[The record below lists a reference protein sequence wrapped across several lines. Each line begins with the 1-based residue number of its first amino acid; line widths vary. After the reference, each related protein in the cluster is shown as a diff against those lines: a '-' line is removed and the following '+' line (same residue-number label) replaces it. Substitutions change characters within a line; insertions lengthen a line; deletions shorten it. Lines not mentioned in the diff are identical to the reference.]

1 MARTA
6 NRQSIV
12 NEISKNKVWLVAFYI
27 RLSREDK
34 RGKDESESITNQ
46 RLILTDF
53 LDQQDDN
60 DEYVYID
67 EYVDDGVSGT
77 TDEERESFQRLLADI
92 QKGKIN
98 CVIVKN
104 LARSFRNS
112 GDQSYYLGDWFP
124 RYNVRFIS
132 LYQQPIDTYKDPRN
146 AQNIA
151 VPVQGVLN
159 EEHARGT
166 SESVRRTFDKKR
178 EKGLHI
184 GSFAAYGYQKDPEDK
199 NALIIDEEAAENVKS
214 IFAWFLE
221 GMSKNAIV
229 RKLNDIGV
237 LCPTAY
243 KKSKGMKYKNP
254 NAEGGNPLWCAVS
267 ISNILKNRIYIGDM
281 VQGRYRI
288 KSYKV
293 HVQEAVPEDEWFV
306 VENTHEP
313 IISSKDF
320 ANAQELLRKD
330 TRTAPGEKK
339 LYLFSGFLRCADCGK
354 AMTRSKAGENV
365 YYYCRTYK
373 DRSKMVCTKHTI
385 RHNHLEQGI
394 LYAIKTMV
402 YIAVE
407 FSEIVS
413 RVNTAPLQKSQSVRL
428 NKLIAAKEKELSRTT
443 RYKQSIYQ
451 DWKDGEI
458 SSKDYRHMRED
469 YERQIESINRII
481 SNLSEEKTELENGAD
496 EENQFLTAF
505 RKHENIDRLTREILI
520 ELVDQ
525 IKVYKNGNIKVKLK
539 FANEYRVI
547 AGSDPQSPP
556 LPVIAGS
563 DPQSP
568 PLRVI
573 AGSDPQSP

>member
-1 MARTA
+1 MARVA
-6 NRQSIV
+6 NRHNIV
-12 NEISKNKVWLVAFYI
+12 KATPKNKVWLVAFYI

-53 LDQQDDN
+53 LEQQEDV
-60 DEYVYID
+60 DEYVYVD

-77 TDEERESFQRLLADI
+77 TDEERENFQRLLTDI

-104 LARSFRNS
+104 LARSFRNN

-124 RYNVRFIS
+124 RNNVRFIS
-132 LYQQPIDTYKDPRN
+132 LYQQSIDTYKDPQN

-184 GSFAAYGYQKDPEDK
+184 GSFAAYGYLKDPEDK
-199 NALIIDEEAAENVKS
+199 NALVIDEEAAEHVKS

-229 RKLNDIGV
+229 RKLNDSGI
-237 LCPTAY
+237 LCPAAY

-254 NAEGGNPLWCAVS
+254 NAEDGNPLWCAVS
-267 ISNILKNRIYIGDM
+267 IGNILKNRIYVGDM

-288 KSYKV
+288 KSYKI
-293 HVQEAVPEDEWFV
+293 HVQETVPEDEWFI

-313 IISSKDF
+313 IINREDF
-320 ANAQELLRKD
+320 AKVQELLRKD
-330 TRTAPGEKK
+330 TRTAPNQKN

-354 AMTRSKAGENV
+354 AMTRSKVGGNV

-373 DRSKMVCTKHTI
+373 DQSKTACTKHTI
-385 RHNHLEQGI
+385 RHNHLEQGV
-394 LYAIKTMV
+394 LYAIREQV
-402 YIAVE
+402 YLAVA

-413 RVNTAPLQKSQSVRL
+413 RINTAPLQKSQSIRL
-428 NKLIAAKEKELSRTT
+428 NDLIAVKEKELSKIT

-458 SSKDYRHMRED
+458 THKDYRHMQED
-469 YERQIESINRII
+469 YERQIEAINEVIN
-481 SNLSEEKTELENGAD
+481 NLHEEKSELENGID
-496 EENQFLTAF
+496 TENPFLATF
-505 RKHENIDRLTREILI
+505 RKYENIDKLTREVLI
-520 ELVDQ
+520 ELVEQ
-525 IKVYKNGNIKVKLK
+525 IKVYENGNISVRLK
-539 FANEYRVI
+539 FANEYR
-547 AGSDPQSPP
+547 
-556 LPVIAGS
+556 
-563 DPQSP
+563 
-568 PLRVI
+568 RVAEYI
-573 AGSDPQSP
+573 EVNTHSNAV

>member
-6 NRQSIV
+6 NRQSV
-12 NEISKNKVWLVAFYI
+12 KEITVKNRVWFVGYYI

-53 LDQQDDN
+53 LEQQDDG
-60 DEYVYID
+60 DEYVFVG

-77 TDEERESFQRLLADI
+77 TDEERESFQRLLADV

-98 CVIVKN
+98 CIIVKN
-104 LARSFRNS
+104 LARSFRNN

-124 RYNVRFIS
+124 RNNVRFIS
-132 LYQQPIDTYKDPRN
+132 LYQQPVDTYKDPQN

-184 GSFAAYGYQKDPEDK
+184 GSFAPYGYRKDPEDK
-199 NALIIDEEAAENVKS
+199 NALVIDEEAAENVKS

-229 RKLNDIGV
+229 RKLNESGV
-237 LCPTAY
+237 LSPAAY
-243 KKSKGMKYKNP
+243 KKSKGMKYQNP
-254 NAEGGNPLWCAVS
+254 SVGAGNPLWCAMTVG
-267 ISNILKNRIYIGDM
+267 NILKNRIYAGDM
-281 VQGRYRI
+281 VQGRYRV
-288 KSYKV
+288 KSYKI
-293 HVQEAVPEDEWFV
+293 HVQEIVPEDEWFI

-313 IISSKDF
+313 VISRENF
-320 ANAQELLRKD
+320 AQVQALLKRD
-330 TRTAPGEKK
+330 TRTAPNEKN

-354 AMTRSKAGENV
+354 AMTRSVVRGNV

-373 DRSKMVCTKHTI
+373 DQSKTACSKHTI
-385 RHNHLEQGI
+385 KHEHLEQAV
-394 LYAIKTMV
+394 LYAIRQQV
-402 YIAVE
+402 YIAV
-407 FSEIVS
+407 SYSDIISQINV
-413 RVNTAPLQKSQSVRL
+413 APLQKSQSIRI
-428 NKLIAAKEKELSRTT
+428 NELIAAKEKELSKIS

-458 SSKDYRHMRED
+458 THKDYRHMKED
-469 YERQIESINRII
+469 YERQLEAIDSVI
-481 SNLSEEKTELENGAD
+481 SNLQEEKAKIENGID
-496 EENQFLTAF
+496 TENPFLVTF
-505 RKHENIDRLTREILI
+505 RKHENIDKLTREILI
-520 ELVDQ
+520 ELVDT
-525 IKVYKNGNIKVKLK
+525 IKVYENGNISVKLK
-539 FANEYRVI
+539 FANEYRLAAEYIEVNTHS
-547 AGSDPQSPP
+547 AA
-556 LPVIAGS
+556 V
-563 DPQSP
+563 
-568 PLRVI
+568 
-573 AGSDPQSP
+573 

>member
-1 MARTA
+1 MARVA
-6 NRQSIV
+6 NRQNIV
-12 NEISKNKVWLVAFYI
+12 KAASRNKVWYVAFYI

-53 LDQQDDN
+53 LEQQDD
-60 DEYVYID
+60 DEYIFVD

-77 TDEERESFQRLLADI
+77 TDEERESFQRLLTDI

-104 LARSFRNS
+104 LARSFRNN

-124 RYNVRFIS
+124 RNNVRFIS
-132 LYQQPIDTYKDPRN
+132 LYQQPVDTYKDPQN

-214 IFAWFLE
+214 IYTWFLE

-229 RKLNDIGV
+229 RKLNEKGI
-237 LCPTAY
+237 LCPSAY

-254 NAEGGNPLWCAVS
+254 NSEGGNPLWCAMTVT
-267 ISNILKNRIYIGDM
+267 NILKNRIYVGDM

-288 KSYKV
+288 KSYKI
-293 HVQEAVPEDEWFV
+293 HVQETVPEEDWFI

-313 IISSKDF
+313 IISREDFSKV
-320 ANAQELLRKD
+320 QELLKKD
-330 TRTAPGEKK
+330 TRTAPKQK
-339 LYLFSGFLRCADCGK
+339 TLYLFSGFLRCADCGK
-354 AMTRSKAGENV
+354 AMTRSTVKGNV

-373 DRSKMVCTKHTI
+373 DQSKAACTKHTMK
-385 RHNHLEQGI
+385 HNHLEQAV
-394 LYAIKTMV
+394 LYAIKQQV
-402 YIAVE
+402 YIAVSL
-407 FSEIVS
+407 SEMVS
-413 RVNTAPLQKSQSVRL
+413 RINKAPLQKSQSIRL
-428 NKLIAAKEKELSRTT
+428 NERIAAKEKELSKIS

-458 SSKDYRHMRED
+458 SHKDYRQMKED
-469 YERQIESINRII
+469 YERQIEAINEVIG
-481 SNLSEEKTELENGAD
+481 NLQEEKAELENGID
-496 EENQFLTAF
+496 TENPFLATF
-505 RKHENIDRLTREILI
+505 RKYENINKLTRDILI
-520 ELVDQ
+520 ELVDT
-525 IKVYKNGNIKVKLK
+525 IKVYENGNISVKLK
-539 FANEYRVI
+539 FANEYR
-547 AGSDPQSPP
+547 
-556 LPVIAGS
+556 
-563 DPQSP
+563 
-568 PLRVI
+568 RVAEYI
-573 AGSDPQSP
+573 EVNTSEDAV

>member
-6 NRQSIV
+6 NRQNIAKAA
-12 NEISKNKVWLVAFYI
+12 SKNKVWYVAFYI

-53 LDQQDDN
+53 LEQQDDD
-60 DEYVYID
+60 DEYIFVD

-104 LARSFRNS
+104 LARSFRNN

-124 RYNVRFIS
+124 RNNVRFIS
-132 LYQQPIDTYKDPRN
+132 LYQQPVDTYKDPQN

-151 VPVQGVLN
+151 IPVQGVLN

-178 EKGLHI
+178 EKGQHI

-214 IFAWFLE
+214 IYAWFLE

-229 RKLNDIGV
+229 HKLNESGI
-237 LCPTAY
+237 LCPSAY
-243 KKSKGMKYKNP
+243 KKSKGMKYKSP
-254 NAEGGNPLWCAVS
+254 NSEGGNPLWCAMTV
-267 ISNILKNRIYIGDM
+267 NNMLKNRIYVGDM

-288 KSYKV
+288 KSYKI
-293 HVQEAVPEDEWFV
+293 HVQETVPEDEWFI
-306 VENTHEP
+306 VEDTHEP
-313 IISSKDF
+313 IISREDF
-320 ANAQELLRKD
+320 AKVQELLKKD
-330 TRTAPGEKK
+330 TRTAPKQK
-339 LYLFSGFLRCADCGK
+339 TLYLFSGFLRCVDCGK
-354 AMTRSKAGENV
+354 AMTRSAVRGNV

-373 DRSKMVCTKHTI
+373 DQSKAACTKHTMK
-385 RHNHLEQGI
+385 HNHLEQAV
-394 LYAIKTMV
+394 LYAIKQQV
-402 YIAVE
+402 YIAVSL
-407 FSEIVS
+407 SEMVS
-413 RVNTAPLQKSQSVRL
+413 RINKAPLQKSQSIRL
-428 NKLIAAKEKELSRTT
+428 NELMAAKEKELSKIS

-458 SSKDYRHMRED
+458 SHKDYRQMKED
-469 YERQIESINRII
+469 YERQIEAINEVL
-481 SNLSEEKTELENGAD
+481 SNLQEEKAELENGID
-496 EENQFLTAF
+496 VENPFLATF
-505 RKHENIDRLTREILI
+505 RKYENINKLTRDILI
-520 ELVDQ
+520 ELVDT
-525 IKVYKNGNIKVKLK
+525 IKVYENGNISVKLK
-539 FANEYRVI
+539 FANEYR
-547 AGSDPQSPP
+547 
-556 LPVIAGS
+556 
-563 DPQSP
+563 
-568 PLRVI
+568 RVAEYI
-573 AGSDPQSP
+573 EVNTSEDAV

>member
-1 MARTA
+1 MARVA
-6 NRQSIV
+6 NRQTITKSAT
-12 NEISKNKVWLVAFYI
+12 KNKVWYVAFYI

-53 LDQQDDN
+53 LEQQDDG
-60 DEYVYID
+60 DEYIFVG

-77 TDEERESFQRLLADI
+77 TDEERENFQRLLSDI

-104 LARSFRNS
+104 LARSFRNN

-124 RYNVRFIS
+124 RNDVRFIS
-132 LYQQPIDTYKDPRN
+132 LYQQPVDTYKDPQN
-146 AQNIA
+146 AQSIA

-166 SESVRRTFDKKR
+166 SESIRKTFDKKR

-184 GSFAAYGYQKDPEDK
+184 GSFAAYGYMKDPEDK

-229 RKLNDIGV
+229 RKLNSSGI
-237 LCPTAY
+237 LCPSAY
-243 KKSKGMKYKNP
+243 KKSKGMKYQNP
-254 NAEGGNPLWCAVS
+254 NVTNGNPLWAAIS
-267 ISNILKNRIYIGDM
+267 ITNILKNRIYVGDM

-288 KSYKV
+288 KSYKI
-293 HVQEAVPEDEWFV
+293 HVQETVPEDEWFI

-313 IISSKDF
+313 IISREDF
-320 ANAQELLRKD
+320 ARVQELMKKD
-330 TRTAPGEKK
+330 TRTAPQQNS

-354 AMTRSKAGENV
+354 GMTRSKVRGNV

-373 DRSKMVCTKHTI
+373 DQSKTACTKHTI
-385 RHNHLEQGI
+385 RHNHLEQGV
-394 LYAIKTMV
+394 LYAIRQQV
-402 YIAVE
+402 YVAVA

-413 RVNTAPLQKSQSVRL
+413 RINTAPLQKSQSIRL
-428 NKLIAAKEKELSRTT
+428 NELLAAKEKELSKIT
-443 RYKQSIYQ
+443 RYQQSIYQ

-458 SSKDYRHMRED
+458 SHKQYRHMKED
-469 YERQIESINRII
+469 YERQIEAINEVI
-481 SNLSEEKTELENGAD
+481 SNLHEEKAELENGVD
-496 EENQFLTAF
+496 TENPFLSTF
-505 RKHENIDRLTREILI
+505 RKYENIDKLTREVLI
-520 ELVDQ
+520 ELVEQ
-525 IKVYKNGNIKVKLK
+525 IKVYDNGNISVSLK
-539 FANEYRVI
+539 FANEYR
-547 AGSDPQSPP
+547 
-556 LPVIAGS
+556 
-563 DPQSP
+563 
-568 PLRVI
+568 RVAEYI
-573 AGSDPQSP
+573 EVNTHQNAV

>member
-6 NRQSIV
+6 NRQNIAKAS
-12 NEISKNKVWLVAFYI
+12 SKSKVWFVAFYI

-53 LDQQDDN
+53 LEQQDDD
-60 DEYVYID
+60 DEYIFVD

-104 LARSFRNS
+104 LARSFRNN

-124 RYNVRFIS
+124 RNNVRFIS
-132 LYQQPIDTYKDPRN
+132 LYQQPVDTYKDPQN

-184 GSFAAYGYQKDPEDK
+184 GSFATYGYQKDPEDK
-199 NALIIDEEAAENVKS
+199 NALILDEEAAEHVKS

-229 RKLNDIGV
+229 RKLNESGI
-237 LCPTAY
+237 LCPLAY

-254 NAEGGNPLWCAVS
+254 NGEGGNPLWCAMTVT
-267 ISNILKNRIYIGDM
+267 NILKNRIYVGDM
-281 VQGRYRI
+281 VQGRYRM
-288 KSYKV
+288 KSYKI
-293 HVQEAVPEDEWFV
+293 HVQETVPEDEWFI
-306 VENTHEP
+306 VENTHES
-313 IISSKDF
+313 IIGREDF
-320 ANAQELLRKD
+320 DKVQGLLKKD
-330 TRTAPGEKK
+330 TRTAPKQK
-339 LYLFSGFLRCADCGK
+339 TLYLFSGFLRCTDCGK
-354 AMTRSKAGENV
+354 AMTRSQVRGNV

-373 DRSKMVCTKHTI
+373 DQSKAACTKHTMK
-385 RHNHLEQGI
+385 HNHLEQAV
-394 LYAIKTMV
+394 LYVIKQQV
-402 YIAVE
+402 YIAVS
-407 FSEIVS
+407 FSEMVS
-413 RVNTAPLQKSQSVRL
+413 RINNAPLQKSQSIRL
-428 NKLIAAKEKELSRTT
+428 NERIAAKEKELSKIS

-458 SSKDYRHMRED
+458 THKDYRQMKED
-469 YERQIESINRII
+469 YERQVEAINEVI
-481 SNLSEEKTELENGAD
+481 SNLQQEKAELENGID
-496 EENQFLTAF
+496 TENPFLAAF
-505 RKHENIDRLTREILI
+505 RKYENINNLTRDILI
-520 ELVDQ
+520 ELIDT
-525 IKVYKNGNIKVKLK
+525 IKVYENGSISVKLK
-539 FANEYRVI
+539 FANEYR
-547 AGSDPQSPP
+547 
-556 LPVIAGS
+556 
-563 DPQSP
+563 
-568 PLRVI
+568 RVAEYI
-573 AGSDPQSP
+573 EVNTHENAV

>member
-1 MARTA
+1 MARVA
-6 NRQSIV
+6 NRQSITKTA
-12 NEISKNKVWLVAFYI
+12 SKNKVWYVAFYI

-53 LDQQDDN
+53 LEQQDDD
-60 DEYVYID
+60 DEYVFID

-77 TDEERESFQRLLADI
+77 TDEERENFQRLLADI

-104 LARSFRNS
+104 LARSFRNN

-124 RYNVRFIS
+124 RNNVRFIS
-132 LYQQPIDTYKDPRN
+132 LYQQPIDTYKDPQN

-199 NALIIDEEAAENVKS
+199 NALVIDEEAAENVKS

-229 RKLNDIGV
+229 RKLNDSGI
-237 LCPTAY
+237 LCPAAY

-254 NAEGGNPLWCAVS
+254 NVIDGNPLWCAMSVS
-267 ISNILKNRIYIGDM
+267 NLLKNRIYVGDM
-281 VQGRYRI
+281 VQGRYRV
-288 KSYKV
+288 KSYKI
-293 HVQEAVPEDEWFV
+293 HVQETVPEDEWFI
-306 VENTHEP
+306 VENTHDP
-313 IISSKDF
+313 IISREDF
-320 ANAQELLRKD
+320 AKVQELLKKD
-330 TRTAPGEKK
+330 TRTAPKQK
-339 LYLFSGFLRCADCGK
+339 TLYLFSGFLRCADCGK
-354 AMTRSKAGENV
+354 AMTRSKVRGNV

-373 DRSKMVCTKHTI
+373 DQSKTACTKHTI
-385 RHNHLEQGI
+385 KHNHLEQAV
-394 LYAIKTMV
+394 LYAIKQQV
-402 YIAVE
+402 YIAVSL
-407 FSEIVS
+407 SEMVS
-413 RVNTAPLQKSQSVRL
+413 RINTAPLQKSQSIRL
-428 NKLIAAKEKELSRTT
+428 NELIASKEKELSKIS

-458 SSKDYRHMRED
+458 THKDYRQMKED
-469 YERQIESINRII
+469 YERQIEAINEVIG
-481 SNLSEEKTELENGAD
+481 NLQEEKAELENGID
-496 EENQFLTAF
+496 VENPFLVAF
-505 RKHENIDRLTREILI
+505 RKYENINKLTRDILI
-520 ELVDQ
+520 ELVDT
-525 IKVYKNGNIKVKLK
+525 IKVYENGNISVRFK
-539 FANEYRVI
+539 FANEYR
-547 AGSDPQSPP
+547 
-556 LPVIAGS
+556 
-563 DPQSP
+563 
-568 PLRVI
+568 RVAEYI
-573 AGSDPQSP
+573 EVNTHENAV

>member
-1 MARTA
+1 MARVA
-6 NRQSIV
+6 NRQSITKTA
-12 NEISKNKVWLVAFYI
+12 SKNKVWYVAFYI

-53 LDQQDDN
+53 LEQQDDD
-60 DEYVYID
+60 DEYVFID

-77 TDEERESFQRLLADI
+77 TDEERENFQRLLADI

-104 LARSFRNS
+104 LARSFRNN

-124 RYNVRFIS
+124 RNNVRFIS
-132 LYQQPIDTYKDPRN
+132 LYQQPIDTYKDPQN

-184 GSFAAYGYQKDPEDK
+184 GSFAVYGYQKDPEDK
-199 NALIIDEEAAENVKS
+199 NALIVDEEAAENVKS

-229 RKLNDIGV
+229 RKLNDSGI
-237 LCPTAY
+237 LCPAAY

-254 NAEGGNPLWCAVS
+254 NVIDGNPLWCAMSVT
-267 ISNILKNRIYIGDM
+267 NLLKNRIYVGDM
-281 VQGRYRI
+281 VQGRYRV
-288 KSYKV
+288 KSYKI
-293 HVQEAVPEDEWFV
+293 HVQETVPEDEWFI

-313 IISSKDF
+313 IISREDF
-320 ANAQELLRKD
+320 AKVQELLKKD
-330 TRTAPGEKK
+330 TRTAPKQK
-339 LYLFSGFLRCADCGK
+339 TLYLFSGFLRCADCGK
-354 AMTRSKAGENV
+354 AMTRSKVRGNV

-373 DRSKMVCTKHTI
+373 DQSKTACTKHTI
-385 RHNHLEQGI
+385 KHNHLEQAV
-394 LYAIKTMV
+394 LYAIKQQV
-402 YIAVE
+402 YIAVSL
-407 FSEIVS
+407 SEMVS
-413 RVNTAPLQKSQSVRL
+413 RINTAPLQKSQSIRL
-428 NKLIAAKEKELSRTT
+428 NELIVSKEKELSKIS

-458 SSKDYRHMRED
+458 THKDYRQMKED
-469 YERQIESINRII
+469 YERQIEAINEVIG
-481 SNLSEEKTELENGAD
+481 NLQEEKAELENGID
-496 EENQFLTAF
+496 VENPFLVAF
-505 RKHENIDRLTREILI
+505 RKYENINKLTRDILI
-520 ELVDQ
+520 ELVDT
-525 IKVYKNGNIKVKLK
+525 IKVYENGNISVRFK
-539 FANEYRVI
+539 FANEYR
-547 AGSDPQSPP
+547 
-556 LPVIAGS
+556 
-563 DPQSP
+563 
-568 PLRVI
+568 RVAEYI
-573 AGSDPQSP
+573 EVNTHENAV

>member
-6 NRQSIV
+6 NRYDPV
-12 NEISKNKVWLVAFYI
+12 KAASKNKVWFAAFYI

-53 LDQQDDN
+53 LEQQDDG
-60 DEYVYID
+60 DEYIYID

-77 TDEERESFQRLLADI
+77 TDEERENFQRLLADI

-104 LARSFRNS
+104 LARSFRNN

-124 RYNVRFIS
+124 RNNVRFIS
-132 LYQQPIDTYKDPRN
+132 LYQQPIDTYKDPQN

-184 GSFAAYGYQKDPEDK
+184 GSFAAYGYKKDPEDK
-199 NALIIDEEAAENVKS
+199 NALVIDEEAAEQIKN
-214 IFAWFLE
+214 IFAWFME

-229 RKLNDIGV
+229 RKLNDSGV
-237 LCPTAY
+237 LCPAAY
-243 KKSKGMKYKNP
+243 KNSKGMKYKNP
-254 NAEGGNPLWCAVS
+254 NALSGHPLWCAVS
-267 ISNILKNRIYIGDM
+267 IGNILKNRIYAGDM

-288 KSYKV
+288 KSYKI
-293 HVQEAVPEDEWFV
+293 HVQETVPEEEWFI

-313 IISSKDF
+313 IISREDF
-320 ANAQELLRKD
+320 TNVQALLKKD
-330 TRTAPGEKK
+330 TRTAPGQKN

-354 AMTRSKAGENV
+354 AMTRSKVGENV

-373 DRSKMVCTKHTI
+373 DQSKTACTKHMI
-385 RHNHLEQGI
+385 RHSHLECGV
-394 LYAIKTMV
+394 LYAMKTMIF
-402 YIAVE
+402 IAAG
-407 FSEIVS
+407 FPEIMA
-413 RVNTAPLQKSQSVRL
+413 RVNAAPSQKSQLTRL
-428 NKLIAAKEKELSRTT
+428 NERIAAKEKELSKIM
-443 RYKQSIYQ
+443 RYKQSLYQ

-458 SSKDYRHMRED
+458 SQKDYRHLQED
-469 YERQIESINRII
+469 YERQREAIDGVIR
-481 SNLSEEKTELENGAD
+481 NLYEEKPVFENGTD
-496 EENQFLTAF
+496 TENPFLTAF
-505 RKHENIDRLTREILI
+505 KTHKNIDRLTREVLI
-520 ELVDQ
+520 AFVEH
-525 IKVYKNGNIKVKLK
+525 IRVYENGSIDIRLK
-539 FANEYRVI
+539 FANEYRRAAACFPRNPHSNAV
-547 AGSDPQSPP
+547 
-556 LPVIAGS
+556 
-563 DPQSP
+563 
-568 PLRVI
+568 
-573 AGSDPQSP
+573 

>member
-1 MARTA
+1 MARAA
-6 NRQSIV
+6 NRQNI
-12 NEISKNKVWLVAFYI
+12 IKAAPKNKVWLVAFYI

-53 LDQQDDN
+53 LEQQEDG
-60 DEYVYID
+60 DEYVYVD

-77 TDEERESFQRLLADI
+77 TDEERENFQRLLSDI

-104 LARSFRNS
+104 LARSFRNN

-124 RYNVRFIS
+124 RNNVRFIS
-132 LYQQPIDTYKDPRN
+132 LYQQPIDTYKDPQN

-199 NALIIDEEAAENVKS
+199 NALIIDEEAAEHVKS

-229 RKLNDIGV
+229 RKLNDSGI
-237 LCPTAY
+237 LCPAAY

-267 ISNILKNRIYIGDM
+267 INNILKNRIYVGDM

-288 KSYKV
+288 KSYKI
-293 HVQEAVPEDEWFV
+293 HVQETVPEDEWFI
-306 VENTHEP
+306 VENTHEA
-313 IISSKDF
+313 IISREDF
-320 ANAQELLRKD
+320 NKVQELSRKD
-330 TRTAPGEKK
+330 TRTAPQQKG
-339 LYLFSGFLRCADCGK
+339 LYLFSGFLKCADCGK
-354 AMTRSKAGENV
+354 AMTRSKVGENV

-373 DRSKMVCTKHTI
+373 DQSKTACTKHTI
-385 RHNHLEQGI
+385 RHNHLEQGVFHVI
-394 LYAIKTMV
+394 EKMV
-402 YIAVE
+402 FLAAE

-413 RVNTAPLQKSQSVRL
+413 RINTAPLQKSQSIRL
-428 NKLIAAKEKELSRTT
+428 NDLIAAKEKELSKIM

-458 SSKDYRHMRED
+458 SHKDYRHMQED
-469 YERQIESINRII
+469 YERQMESINEVIR
-481 SNLSEEKTELENGAD
+481 NLNEEKAELENGID
-496 EENQFLTAF
+496 TENPFLVTF
-505 RKHENIDRLTREILI
+505 RKYENIDKLTREVLI
-520 ELVDQ
+520 ELVDH
-525 IKVYKNGNIKVKLK
+525 IKVYENGSISVSLK
-539 FANEYRVI
+539 FANEYR
-547 AGSDPQSPP
+547 
-556 LPVIAGS
+556 
-563 DPQSP
+563 
-568 PLRVI
+568 RVTEYI
-573 AGSDPQSP
+573 KLNTHSNAV

>member
-1 MARTA
+1 MARVA
-6 NRQSIV
+6 NRQSIT
-12 NEISKNKVWLVAFYI
+12 NAASKNKVWYVAFYI

-53 LDQQDDN
+53 LEQQDDD
-60 DEYVYID
+60 DEYVFID

-77 TDEERESFQRLLADI
+77 TDEERENFQRLLADI

-104 LARSFRNS
+104 LARSFRNN

-124 RYNVRFIS
+124 RNNVRFIS
-132 LYQQPIDTYKDPRN
+132 LYQQPIDTYKDPQN

-199 NALIIDEEAAENVKS
+199 NVLIIDEEAAENVKS

-229 RKLNDIGV
+229 RKLNDSGI
-237 LCPTAY
+237 LCPAAY

-254 NAEGGNPLWCAVS
+254 NVAGGKPLWCAMSVS
-267 ISNILKNRIYIGDM
+267 NLLKNRIYVGDM

-288 KSYKV
+288 KSYKI
-293 HVQEAVPEDEWFV
+293 HVQETVPEDEWFI

-313 IISSKDF
+313 IISREDF
-320 ANAQELLRKD
+320 AKVQELLKKD
-330 TRTAPGEKK
+330 TRTAPKQK
-339 LYLFSGFLRCADCGK
+339 NLYLFSGFLRCADCGK
-354 AMTRSKAGENV
+354 AMTRSKVKGNV

-373 DRSKMVCTKHTI
+373 DQSKTACTKHTI
-385 RHNHLEQGI
+385 KHNHLEQAV
-394 LYAIKTMV
+394 LYTIKQQV
-402 YIAVE
+402 YIAASL
-407 FSEIVS
+407 SEMVS
-413 RVNTAPLQKSQSVRL
+413 RINTAPLQKSQSIRL
-428 NKLIAAKEKELSRTT
+428 NELIVSKEKELSKISC
-443 RYKQSIYQ
+443 YKQSIYQ

-458 SSKDYRHMRED
+458 THKDYRQMKED
-469 YERQIESINRII
+469 YERQIEAINKVIG
-481 SNLSEEKTELENGAD
+481 NLQEEKAELDNGVDVENP
-496 EENQFLTAF
+496 FLVAF
-505 RKHENIDRLTREILI
+505 RKYENINKLTRDILI
-520 ELVDQ
+520 ELVDT
-525 IKVYKNGNIKVKLK
+525 IKVYENGNISIRFK
-539 FANEYRVI
+539 FANEYR
-547 AGSDPQSPP
+547 
-556 LPVIAGS
+556 
-563 DPQSP
+563 
-568 PLRVI
+568 RVAEYI
-573 AGSDPQSP
+573 EVNTHENAV